1 MRENWNLS
9 RNVTSK
15 IIITGNKNYQYIR
28 MSHFVNLTFQCPFI
42 AVIALDLWYF
52 IWEMSLQI
60 MLPFTGKELAPI

>member
-1 MRENWNLS
+1 
-9 RNVTSK
+9 
-15 IIITGNKNYQYIR
+15 
-28 MSHFVNLTFQCPFI
+28 MSHFVNLTFQRPFI